1 MRLFCYIGISLVLV
15 VCRTT
20 LLPGAPATEN
30 FFDLFLALMV
40 YLAVFR
46 PLHESIPLLLFA
58 GILMDTLSGGP
69 FGLYLTSYVWLFIAL
84 RLAALVIRVD
94 APIPLVIL
102 MAAGVLLQNLIFVLT
117 MTAFEATRLGPG
129 DMIRTFTEQ
138 VGWVLLAGPL
148 LAVLMRTDEH
158 RTRPASRRPSAPAE
172 RAGLEIHQARS
183 LELAGDL

>member
-117 MTAFEATRLGPG
+117 MTAFELTRLGPG

-138 VGWVLLAGPL
+138 VGWVLLVGPF
-148 LAVLMRTDEH
+148 LAVLMRSVE
-158 RTRPASRRPSAPAE
+158 RMAKSAKRPPPPAAE
-172 RAGLEIHQARS
+172 
-183 LELAGDL
+183 